1 MQVDTVLDVMSRVK
15 MKSYYRTAVV
25 TVRAQTKSFERHSRG
40 RDCKFLNQD
49 LFFVVTVYYSV
60 KIALIYNI
68 IG

>member
-25 TVRAQTKSFERHSRG
+25 TVRAQTKSLERHG